1 MRLGI
6 HLPFK
11 GPDNQ
16 VLDGKG
22 VMEVARNI
30 EAAGFEGIWIGDG
43 LAAMA
48 RPDPL
53 SWLLTAANATDHIEV
68 GTCVLQVPLRDPVE
82 LAQRMLTLHTLT
94 NGRFSFGVGSGSG
107 PVGYRAVGGDF
118 EGRFKKLNRDL
129 KTIKALFNGE
139 TVGDNTS
146 LHVWPSALGGPPLI
160 IGAWSSEVWV
170 RRAAQEYDGWMCSGS
185 FHRSK
190 GRGDE
195 STFRTMAENLKK
207 YRDLGGKRALISSVQ
222 LDLTQPEHHLT
233 DDEPF
238 QMRCGPRSA
247 AERFERMR
255 EIGYDDIL
263 LVKAE
268 QGKSIYEPYLTP
280 EELATIRGLL
290 SPHREKAAVG

>member
-11 GPDNQ
+11 GPDSE
-16 VLDGKG
+16 VLDGKA
-22 VMEVARNI
+22 VMQVARDI
-30 EAAGFEGIWIGDG
+30 EDAGFDGIWIGDG

-53 SWLLTAANATDHIEV
+53 SWLLTAANATEHIEV
-68 GTCVLQVPLRDPVE
+68 GTCVLQVPLRDPAE

-107 PVGYRAVGGDF
+107 AVGYKAVGGDF
-118 EGRFKKLNRDL
+118 EGRFKKLNHDL
-129 KTIKALFNGE
+129 KVIKQLCNGE
-139 TVGDNTS
+139 TVDGTS
-146 LHVWPSALGGPPLI
+146 LHVWPSALGGPPIL

-170 RRAAQEYDGWMCSGS
+170 KRAAQDYDGWMCSGS

-190 GRGDE
+190 ARGDE
-195 STFRTMAENLKK
+195 TTFKTLASNLQK
-207 YRDLGGKRALISSVQ
+207 YRDLGGKRALISSVMI
-222 LDLTQPEHHLT
+222 DLSQPEQHLG

-238 QMRCGPRSA
+238 HMRCGPKSA
-247 AERFERMR
+247 AERLERVR

-268 QGKSIYEPYLTP
+268 PGRNIYEAYLTP
-280 EELATIRGLL
+280 EELATIRSLL
-290 SPHREKAAVG
+290 SPQRETAGVR